1 MHHISSLTVE
11 QQLMHEK
18 PAVDVGVAPCC
29 VILVLT
35 PAILPFQLNRQYIS
49 GRHVSLPL
57 HPFM

>member
-1 MHHISSLTVE
+1 
-11 QQLMHEK
+11 MHESR
-18 PAVDVGVAPCC
+18 VADLGLTPCC
-29 VILVLT
+29 AFNVLT